1 MSSLFCINFTELFY
15 AYPRIKIPA
24 PAKLKPGDKME
35 FLLVFTAGSLIY
47 GLMELVWRGWTHW
60 SMLLCGGLCLSLMYL
75 VSSLDI
81 HFLLKLMLSAAI
93 ITWVEFTA
101 GCLINLRLGWQVWD
115 YSCMPGNI
123 MGQICPQFCL
133 LWLGLSAP
141 GLYLCSLIRNLLF
154 KASAE

>member
-1 MSSLFCINFTELFY
+1 M
-15 AYPRIKIPA
+15 
-24 PAKLKPGDKME
+24 
-35 FLLVFTAGSLIY
+35 LLVYICLGASAQSGTNSPYSQY
-47 GLMELVWRGWTHW
+47 GLGVLSDQSQGFNRGMSGLGYGLLEVLWRGHTHW

-75 VSSLDI
+75 VSSMDI
-81 HFLLKLMLSAAI
+81 HFLLKVILSAAI

-115 YSCMPGNI
+115 YSYMPGNI